1 MFYSKKLFRR
11 IEELLNFHLRDQLKQ
26 NLNLLKIIKLK
37 LVWKDKVN
45 GDIWEISRT

>member
-11 IEELLNFHLRDQLKQ
+11 IKELLNFHLKTQLKQ
-26 NLNLLKIIKLK
+26 NSNLLKIRKLE

-45 GDIWEISRT
+45 GDVWEISRI

>member
-26 NLNLLKIIKLK
+26 KLNLLKIRKLE

-45 GDIWEISRT
+45 GDVWEISRI